1 MQPHRPFVPHPTPTK
16 PRPAIGSADFAVT
29 RPFIPGADRQP
40 ADSFRVDSFRSESF
54 SAQISNEGVE
64 ETRIRPIELYLEAS
78 TEGDEL
84 PPVEHF
90 IDPLPP
96 VEDFAAE
103 GVADAA
109 VTMGA
114 DSPATDPAEG
124 WEETDWQ
131 QYDWRSVAAL
141 GDTSETANEASNAWA
156 ATDWDA
162 EMPRRKPTAEQ
173 DIASAL
179 DQIAQRIR
187 DGELPFPLP
196 GAVSDPAAI
205 AATLAAL
212 LGIRR

>member
-1 MQPHRPFVPHPTPTK
+1 M
-16 PRPAIGSADFAVT
+16 T
-29 RPFIPGADRQP
+29 RPFIPGADRQS
-40 ADSFRVDSFRSESF
+40 ADSFRADSFRAGSF
-54 SAQISNEGVE
+54 TAQISNEGVE
-64 ETRIRPIELYLEAS
+64 ETRIPPIERYLEAA
-78 TEGDEL
+78 TEEDEL

-103 GVADAA
+103 GMADVAA
-109 VTMGA
+109 TMT
-114 DSPATDPAEG
+114 DSPPADPADG

-156 ATDWDA
+156 TTDWDA
-162 EMPRRKPTAEQ
+162 EMPRRKPSPEQ

-187 DGELPFPLP
+187 EGELPIPLP
-196 GAVSDPAAI
+196 GAVSDPATI

-212 LGIRR
+212 LGMRR